1 MLSLSGLIVLL
12 RCHVH
17 SSTHLLTIASKNGT
31 KVAIYPAKVEA
42 YPAKVAIYPAIE
54 AIYLAIEEVYPAKVE
69 VYLAIEEATV
79 AALRGKS
86 RYKIRPPGRSS

>member
-1 MLSLSGLIVLL
+1 MESQGIIV
-12 RCHVH
+12 R
-17 SSTHLLTIASKNGT
+17 TGARKNG
-31 KVAIYPAKVEA
+31 KWEIIA
-42 YPAKVAIYPAIE
+42 YPAIE
-54 AIYLAIEEVYPAKVE
+54 AIYLAKVAIYPAKVEVYPAKVE

>member
-1 MLSLSGLIVLL
+1 MESQGIIV
-12 RCHVH
+12 R
-17 SSTHLLTIASKNGT
+17 TGARKNG
-31 KVAIYPAKVEA
+31 KWEIIA
-42 YPAKVAIYPAIE
+42 YPAKVAI
-54 AIYLAIEEVYPAKVE
+54 YPAKVE